1 MSRVL
6 LLTFTDIG
14 LDPRVRRHVEALRDV
29 HDVVT
34 CARGTP
40 PEGVADHVQLSPH
53 ADHLPLSP
61 AGITALL
68 ARRNAAAYERVPA
81 VREARAALVGVD
93 FDVLLANDAVTLP
106 VALEVAG
113 GRPVVADLH
122 EYAPLEM
129 EEDWRWRLLFQ
140 RFARWICATHLR
152 HAAAVTTVSQGLADR
167 YCAEYGVGARVVTNA
182 GPARKTTG
190 DRPTGRPVRVVHS
203 GNANPNRGIEVMVE
217 AAAGLDGVLLDLYL
231 VRAPRSGGYLDRL
244 KAAAAATPNV
254 RVLDPVPMHRVVPTM
269 ETYDVGLYALQ
280 PTSFNNLHALP
291 NKFFDF
297 VQAGLAVVIGPSPD
311 MAALVREHDL
321 GLVADD
327 FDRGSMRAALAG
339 LEPATVDRWRAN
351 ARSVR
356 PVLSSERQSEILRQV
371 VQDVLSERGA

>member
-1 MSRVL
+1 
-6 LLTFTDIG
+6 
-14 LDPRVRRHVEALRDV
+14 
-29 HDVVT
+29 
-34 CARGTP
+34 
-40 PEGVADHVQLSPH
+40 
-53 ADHLPLSP
+53 
-61 AGITALL
+61 
-68 ARRNAAAYERVPA
+68 
-81 VREARAALVGVD
+81 
-93 FDVLLANDAVTLP
+93 
-106 VALEVAG
+106 
-113 GRPVVADLH
+113 
-122 EYAPLEM
+122 
-129 EEDWRWRLLFQ
+129 
-140 RFARWICATHLR
+140 
-152 HAAAVTTVSQGLADR
+152 
-167 YCAEYGVGARVVTNA
+167 
-182 GPARKTTG
+182 
-190 DRPTGRPVRVVHS
+190 VHS